1 MRTRRAAGSRAR
13 SQYGRVTMEWTISRR
28 LIIGFG
34 GLAATMLILGGNR
47 FYRVRGMNAEIEQ
60 LTGSTALSIEQ
71 AGAVEYHI
79 ADLQASLRQ
88 AVIATAKADAP
99 GAQAGF
105 KMIREREQEL
115 SAATATLEKHASS
128 DQINGKIKEIRDAV
142 TAWHQ
147 DVGKIETLANGMQ
160 A

>member
-1 MRTRRAAGSRAR
+1 
-13 SQYGRVTMEWTISRR
+13 MEWTISRR
-28 LIIGFG
+28 LIVGFG
-34 GLAATMLILGGNR
+34 GLAATMLILGGNS

-71 AGAVEYHI
+71 AGAVRYRI

-105 KMIREREQEL
+105 KKIRERESEL
-115 SAATATLEKHASS
+115 TAATSTLEQHASS
-128 DQINGKIKEIRDAV
+128 TSVSGKIREIRDAV
-142 TAWHQ
+142 TAWHS
-147 DVGKIETLANGMQ
+147 D
-160 A
+160 